1 MWVKLSSNFH
11 GNQSSTNKVVH
22 FWVKGMGSGGGNRIF
37 LSAEGA
43 GNGRLQPQLR
53 LQGVP
58 DARARITPNVAPG
71 AVVTRGQWQHWEVL
85 LTMNTPGQPNGQAQW
100 WIDGQLVTDVRDL
113 TIAAAGE
120 PGTLFQLQW
129 SPTYGGGGAPV
140 PYDMYLWFDHAYVS
154 VK

>member
-1 MWVKLSSNFH
+1 
-11 GNQSSTNKVVH
+11 
-22 FWVKGMGSGGGNRIF
+22 
-37 LSAEGA
+37 
-43 GNGRLQPQLR
+43 
-53 LQGVP
+53 VP